1 MKTEAKPPYFCVA
14 VPVMVGPGV
23 SVALVDVTVALRSMV
38 GVTVS
43 VGVIVSVGEGLA
55 PIMVG
60 VDVKVGVGSVGV
72 MVDVIVGVTT
82 LVGGGTVG
90 VNNTDNNSGGIAEQA
105 ARVKHRVRASIFFIR
120 GLF

>member
-1 MKTEAKPPYFCVA
+1 MKTDAKPPYFCVTVA
-14 VPVMVGPGV
+14 VMVGPGV
-23 SVALVDVTVALRSMV
+23 SVALVGVTVALRSMV
-38 GVTVS
+38 GVT
-43 VGVIVSVGEGLA
+43 VSVGEGLA

-72 MVDVIVGVTT
+72 IVGVIVGVTT

-90 VNNTDNNSGGIAEQA
+90 VINMANNSGGIAEQA

>member
-1 MKTEAKPPYFCVA
+1 
-14 VPVMVGPGV
+14 MVGVIV
-23 SVALVDVTVALRSMV
+23 SV

-43 VGVIVSVGEGLA
+43 VGIGLA

-72 MVDVIVGVTT
+72 IVGVIVGVTT
-82 LVGGGTVG
+82 LVGGGAVG

-105 ARVKHRVRASIFFIR
+105 VRIRHKVRVSIFFIKVPFDGR
-120 GLF
+120 